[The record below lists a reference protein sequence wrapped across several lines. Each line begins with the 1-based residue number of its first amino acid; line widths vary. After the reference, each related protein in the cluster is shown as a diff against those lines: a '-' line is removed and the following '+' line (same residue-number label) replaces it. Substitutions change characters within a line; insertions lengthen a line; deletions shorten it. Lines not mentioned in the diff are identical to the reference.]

1 MEMSK
6 KLLVT
11 CVEGDHGAPVFVLRG
26 GQIVEAEGD
35 LGRPLLDHHSK
46 LMDVLDGDDSRAELV
61 DSPVDRT
68 EANEGQLQPCLAS
81 GSL

>member
-11 CVEGDHGAPVFVLRG
+11 CVEGDHGAPVLVLRG

-68 EANEGQLQPCLAS
+68 EAKEELQPCLAS
-81 GSL
+81 SPL